1 MEAKPSILLIHN
13 RYLHKG
19 GEDTVVA
26 QELSYLES
34 AGYRVIPLYFHNQAT
49 GPMALLNYPF
59 QLFFNLSAFYKVY
72 RLVKKHKIEIV
83 HVHNFF
89 YRASPAVFWAAKA
102 AGAHTLLTLH
112 NYRLFCL
119 NGFMYYNNQPC
130 TRCYDE
136 KSFGAGIQRKCFK
149 NSGLFSWVLAACYGL
164 HKKLATFSKKI
175 DRFVVINPLQEQ
187 FLLDSGIPKEKIFKK
202 SNFLLNTID
211 TTLATPLLDG
221 ALALQASAL
230 ELEAPVPFS
239 SRKNFYLYVG
249 RLSEEKGIRDLV
261 EAFMD
266 NGKPLKIVGDGP
278 LAGWVQEQIRES
290 AQKRRNGEH
299 AVDHENSKNQ
309 AKSNIEYLAAVPRES
324 LATLYASCA
333 ALVLPS
339 RWFEG
344 QPMTVI
350 EAQSHGTIVI
360 AADSANMRG
369 MISHEADGYLYAIH
383 PINQLNEVISIF
395 EARSNETKDALSK
408 AAYDRFQRSYTINQH
423 INALKLLYHFESRAK
438 HNSRET
444 KQADSQD

>member
-34 AGYRVIPLYFHNQAT
+34 AGYRVIPLYFLNQAA
-49 GPMALLNYPF
+49 GPIALLNYPF

-89 YRASPAVFWAAKA
+89 YRASPSVFWAAKA
-102 AGAHTLLTLH
+102 AGAYTLLTLH

-119 NGFMYYNNQPC
+119 NGFMYYNSQPC

-136 KSFGAGIQRKCFK
+136 KSLVAGIQRKCFK
-149 NSGLFSWVLAACYGL
+149 NSGLFSKVLAASYGL
-164 HKKLATFSKKI
+164 HKKLETFSIKI
-175 DRFVVINPLQEQ
+175 DRYVVINPLQEQ
-187 FLLDSGIPKEKIFKK
+187 FLLNTGIPKEKIFRK
-202 SNFLLNTID
+202 SNFLLNSLVSEPPFD
-211 TTLATPLLDG
+211 SE
-221 ALALQASAL
+221 ASFSL
-230 ELEAPVPFS
+230 ETSASPPPFS
-239 SRKNFYLYVG
+239 TRDNFYLYVG

-278 LAGWVQEQIRES
+278 LASWVQEQIRES
-290 AQKRRNGEH
+290 NKQILEREH
-299 AVDHENSKNQ
+299 NVIHENSNNQ

-324 LATLYASCA
+324 LAALYASCA
-333 ALVLPS
+333 ALILPS

-369 MISHEADGYLYAIH
+369 MISHEEDGYLYAIH

-408 AAYDRFQRSYTINQH
+408 AAYDRFLRSYTINQH

-438 HNSRET
+438 HNSGET

>member
-19 GEDTVVA
+19 GEDTVIA

-34 AGYRVIPLYFHNQAT
+34 AGYQVFPLYFHNQAA
-49 GPMALLNYPF
+49 GPIAILNYPF

-102 AGAHTLLTLH
+102 AGAYTLLTLH

-136 KSFGAGIQRKCFK
+136 KSFRAGIQRKCFK
-149 NSGLFSWVLAACYGL
+149 NSGLFSRVLAACYGL
-164 HKKLATFSKKI
+164 HKKLETFSKKI
-175 DRFVVINPLQEQ
+175 DRYVVINPLQEQ
-187 FLLDSGIPKEKIFKK
+187 FLLNSGIPQEKIFKK
-202 SNFLLNTID
+202 SNFTS
-211 TTLATPLLDG
+211 T
-221 ALALQASAL
+221 Q
-230 ELEAPVPFS
+230 ELEAPDPFS
-239 SRKNFYLYVG
+239 TRENFYLYVG

-261 EAFMD
+261 EAFIE
-266 NGKPLKIVGDGP
+266 NGKSLKIVGDGP
-278 LAGWVQEQIRES
+278 LASWVQEQIQKS
-290 AQKRRNGEH
+290 AQK
-299 AVDHENSKNQ
+299 KP
-309 AKSNIEYLAAVPRES
+309 NIEYLAAVPRES
-324 LATLYASCA
+324 LAALYASCA
-333 ALVLPS
+333 ALILPS

-369 MISHEADGYLYAIH
+369 MISHEEDGYLYAIH

-438 HNSRET
+438 NNSGET
-444 KQADSQD
+444 KQADSQN

>member
-34 AGYRVIPLYFHNQAT
+34 AGYRVIPLYFNNQAA
-49 GPMALLNYPF
+49 GPIALLNYPF

-72 RLVKKHKIEIV
+72 RLVKKHRIQMV
-83 HVHNFF
+83 HVHNFY

-102 AGAHTLLTLH
+102 AGANTLMTLH

-119 NGFMYYNNQPC
+119 NGFMYYDNQPC

-136 KSFGAGIQRKCFK
+136 KSFSAGIQRKCFK
-149 NSGLFSWVLAACYGL
+149 NSGLFSQVLVASYGF
-164 HKKLATFSKKI
+164 HKKLNTFSKKI

-187 FLLDSGIPKEKIFKK
+187 FLLNRGIPQEKIFRK
-202 SNFLLNTID
+202 SNFLLNPSEASPQQA
-211 TTLATPLLDG
+211 TTSPNDPLA
-221 ALALQASAL
+221 
-230 ELEAPVPFS
+230 FS
-239 SRKNFYLYVG
+239 LRDNFYLYVG

-261 EAFMD
+261 EAFKQ
-266 NGKPLKIVGDGP
+266 NGKPLKIVGDAP
-278 LAGWVQEQIRES
+278 LASWVQERTAQLNTEKGNQDSERLHPEKS
-290 AQKRRNGEH
+290 ANH
-299 AVDHENSKNQ
+299 IL
-309 AKSNIEYLAAVPRES
+309 SNIEYLAAVPRES
-324 LATLYASCA
+324 LAQLYQSCA
-333 ALVLPS
+333 ALILPS

-369 MISHEADGYLYAIH
+369 MISHEEDGYLYAIN
-383 PINQLNEVISIF
+383 PTNQLNEVISIF

-408 AAYDRFQRSYTINQH
+408 AAYDRFLRSYTINQH

-438 HNSRET
+438 HNSGKAKHE
-444 KQADSQD
+444 DSQD

>member
-34 AGYRVIPLYFHNQAT
+34 AGYRVVPLYFNNQDAS
-49 GPMALLNYPF
+49 PIALLNYPF

-102 AGAHTLLTLH
+102 AGAYTLLTLH

-136 KSFGAGIQRKCFK
+136 NSFRAGIQRKCFK
-149 NSGLFSWVLAACYGL
+149 NSGLFSRVLAASYGL
-164 HKKLATFSKKI
+164 HKKLETFSKKI
-175 DRFVVINPLQEQ
+175 DRYVVINPLQEQ
-187 FLLDSGIPKEKIFKK
+187 FLLNSGIPQEKIFKK
-202 SNFLLNTID
+202 SNFLLKSLDKTIP
-211 TTLATPLLDG
+211 TPSLDG
-221 ALALQASAL
+221 ALALQASTP
-230 ELEAPVPFS
+230 ELEAPPPFS
-239 SRKNFYLYVG
+239 NRDNFYLYVG

-261 EAFMD
+261 EAFIE

-278 LAGWVQEQIRES
+278 LASWVQEQIQAS
-290 AQKRRNGEH
+290 AQK
-299 AVDHENSKNQ
+299 KP
-309 AKSNIEYLAAVPRES
+309 NIEYLSAVPRES
-324 LATLYASCA
+324 LAALYASCA
-333 ALVLPS
+333 ALILPS

-395 EARSNETKDALSK
+395 EARSNETKVALSK

-438 HNSRET
+438 HHSGET
-444 KQADSQD
+444 KQADSQN

>member
-34 AGYRVIPLYFHNQAT
+34 SGYRVIPLYFHNQAA
-49 GPMALLNYPF
+49 GPIALLNYPF

-102 AGAHTLLTLH
+102 AGAYTLLTLH

-136 KSFGAGIQRKCFK
+136 KSFRAGIQRKCFK
-149 NSGLFSWVLAACYGL
+149 NSGLFSRVLAASYGL
-164 HKKLATFSKKI
+164 NKKLETFSKKI
-175 DRFVVINPLQEQ
+175 DRYVVINPLQEQ
-187 FLLDSGIPKEKIFKK
+187 FLLNSGIPKEKIFKK
-202 SNFLLNTID
+202 SNFLLKSLD
-211 TTLATPLLDG
+211 TSSPA
-221 ALALQASAL
+221 
-230 ELEAPVPFS
+230 PFS
-239 SRKNFYLYVG
+239 TRENFYLYVG

-278 LAGWVQEQIRES
+278 LAEWVQEQIRES
-290 AQKRRNGEH
+290 EQKKGEGEH
-299 AVDHENSKNQ
+299 TIVQENSKNQ

-324 LATLYASCA
+324 LAALYASCA
-333 ALVLPS
+333 ALILPS
-339 RWFEG
+339 RWFEV

-350 EAQSHGTIVI
+350 EAQSHGSIVI

-369 MISHEADGYLYAIH
+369 MISHEADGYLYPIH

-438 HNSRET
+438 NNSGET
-444 KQADSQD
+444 KQADSQN